1 MEDYY
6 VVIKIIFFDF
16 WNHAR
21 CVFGK
26 KMLAA
31 IADNVQSLSIST

>member
-6 VVIKIIFFDF
+6 VVIKMIFFDF
-16 WNHAR
+16 WNLAH

-31 IADNVQSLSIST
+31 VADNVQNLSIST